1 MRDPSQTESNVMHE
15 NPKLTIAIDGPSG
28 SGKSSVSK
36 EVARHFGLAYLD
48 TGAMYRAATY
58 RVLQLDIDL
67 ADQDAIG
74 KAVREM
80 PLVFGTNIKEEEI
93 LMGTTDIR
101 EEIRTERISGAVSAV
116 ASVPA
121 VREYLIELQRWTIN
135 HAVNG
140 IVAEGRDITTVVAPE
155 EVRMARRG
163 LENTEKSGES
173 GDLTQQISE
182 RDTQDSKVNNFM
194 EAAPGVALVDSSDL
208 DFNETVSAVINAVNV
223 QVKAKRQASRDASA
237 GTETA

>member
-1 MRDPSQTESNVMHE
+1 MHE

-58 RVLQLDIDL
+58 RVLELGIDL
-67 ADQDAIG
+67 NDAEAIA
-74 KAVREM
+74 KAVEEM

-93 LMGTTDIR
+93 LMGSTDIR
-101 EEIRTERISGAVSAV
+101 EEIRSERISSAVSAV

-121 VREYLIELQRWTIN
+121 VREHLIGLQRWMIN
-135 HAVNG
+135 G
-140 IVAEGRDITTVVAPE
+140 MVAEGRDITTVVAPDADARILLTASE

-163 LENTEKSGES
+163 LENSEKSGAS
-173 GDLTQQISE
+173 GDLSKQIAE
-182 RDTQDSKVNNFM
+182 RDAKDSKVNNFM
-194 EAAPGVALVDSSDL
+194 EAAEGVTLVDSSDL
-208 DFNETVSAVINAVNV
+208 DFNAPVSAVINAVND
-223 QVKAKRQASRDASA
+223 QLKAKRA
-237 GTETA
+237 G

>member
-1 MRDPSQTESNVMHE
+1 
-15 NPKLTIAIDGPSG
+15 
-28 SGKSSVSK
+28 
-36 EVARHFGLAYLD
+36 
-48 TGAMYRAATY
+48 MYRAATY

-74 KAVREM
+74 KAVQEM

-121 VREYLIELQRWTIN
+121 VREHLIELQRWTIN

-140 IVAEGRDITTVVAPE
+140 IVAEGRDITTVVAPDADARILLTASE

-163 LENTEKSGES
+163 LENIEKSGES

-194 EAAPGVALVDSSDL
+194 EAAPGIALVDSSDL
-208 DFNETVSAVINAVNV
+208 DFNETVSAVINAVNA

>member
-1 MRDPSQTESNVMHE
+1 MHE

-58 RVLQLDIDL
+58 RVLELGIDL
-67 ADQDAIG
+67 NDAEAIA
-74 KAVREM
+74 KAVKEM
-80 PLVFGTNIKEEEI
+80 PLVFGTNINEEEI
-93 LMGTTDIR
+93 MMGSTDIR
-101 EEIRTERISGAVSAV
+101 EEIRSERISSAVSTV

-121 VREYLIELQRWTIN
+121 VREYLIGLQRWTID

-140 IVAEGRDITTVVAPE
+140 MVAEGRDITTVVAPDADARILLTASE

-163 LENTEKSGES
+163 LENSEKSGAS
-173 GDLTQQISE
+173 GDLSKQIAE
-182 RDTQDSKVNNFM
+182 RDAKDAKVNNFM
-194 EAAPGVALVDSSDL
+194 EAAEGVTLVDSSDL
-208 DFNETVSAVINAVNV
+208 DFNETVSAVINAVND
-223 QVKAKRQASRDASA
+223 QLKAKRA
-237 GTETA
+237 G

>member
-1 MRDPSQTESNVMHE
+1 
-15 NPKLTIAIDGPSG
+15 
-28 SGKSSVSK
+28 
-36 EVARHFGLAYLD
+36 
-48 TGAMYRAATY
+48 
-58 RVLQLDIDL
+58 
-67 ADQDAIG
+67 
-74 KAVREM
+74 M

-140 IVAEGRDITTVVAPE
+140 IVAEGRDITTVVAPDADARILLTASE

-194 EAAPGVALVDSSDL
+194 EAAPGVTLVDSSDL
-208 DFNETVSAVINAVNV
+208 DFHETVSAVINAVNA

>member
-1 MRDPSQTESNVMHE
+1 
-15 NPKLTIAIDGPSG
+15 
-28 SGKSSVSK
+28 
-36 EVARHFGLAYLD
+36 
-48 TGAMYRAATY
+48 MYRAATY

-74 KAVREM
+74 KAVQEM

-140 IVAEGRDITTVVAPE
+140 IVAEGRDITTVVVPDADARILLTASE

-163 LENTEKSGES
+163 LENIEKSGES

-194 EAAPGVALVDSSDL
+194 EAAPGIALVDSSDL
-208 DFNETVSAVINAVNV
+208 DFNETVSAVINAVNA

>member
-1 MRDPSQTESNVMHE
+1 MHE

-58 RVLQLDIDL
+58 RVLELGIDL
-67 ADQDAIG
+67 NDAEAIA
-74 KAVREM
+74 KAVEEM

-93 LMGTTDIR
+93 LMGSTDIR
-101 EEIRTERISGAVSAV
+101 EEIRSERISSAVSAV

-121 VREYLIELQRWTIN
+121 VREHLIGLQRWMIDHAIN
-135 HAVNG
+135 G
-140 IVAEGRDITTVVAPE
+140 MVAEGRDITTVVAPDADARILLTASE

-163 LENTEKSGES
+163 LENA
-173 GDLTQQISE
+173 E
-182 RDTQDSKVNNFM
+182 RDAKDSKVNNFM
-194 EAAPGVALVDSSDL
+194 EAAEGVTLVDSSDL
-208 DFNETVSAVINAVNV
+208 DFNATVSAVINAVND
-223 QVKAKRQASRDASA
+223 QLKAKRA
-237 GTETA
+237 G

>member
-1 MRDPSQTESNVMHE
+1 MHE

-58 RVLQLDIDL
+58 RVLELGIDL
-67 ADQDAIG
+67 NDAEAIA
-74 KAVREM
+74 KAVEEM

-93 LMGTTDIR
+93 LMGSTDIR
-101 EEIRTERISGAVSAV
+101 EEIRSERISSAVSAV

-121 VREYLIELQRWTIN
+121 VREHLIGLQRWMIN
-135 HAVNG
+135 G
-140 IVAEGRDITTVVAPE
+140 MVAEGRDITTVVAPDADARILLTASE

-163 LENTEKSGES
+163 LENAEKSGAS
-173 GDLTQQISE
+173 GDLSKQIAE
-182 RDTQDSKVNNFM
+182 RDAKDSKVNNFM
-194 EAAPGVALVDSSDL
+194 EAAEGVTLVDSSDL
-208 DFNETVSAVINAVNV
+208 DFNATVSAVINAVND
-223 QVKAKRQASRDASA
+223 QLKAKRA
-237 GTETA
+237 G